1 MRLQEYLALA
11 GIIIVLF
18 LASIVKADISYHLQA
33 NLLEHNIMTIDQEP
47 HYYDMF
53 NIYADGETT
62 VTFLNYDA
70 NLSSSNPG
78 YSYNDPYL
86 YLYTIEEQTFNGIES
101 FNNVYTLIAE
111 DDDGNQ
117 NSPEGLYFY
126 LADLTFTN
134 NLIAVI
140 TSYDPYVTGTVDF
153 DIISNKDLVIAQIPE
168 PAAIGFICVGGG
180 ILLLINRHLKNK
192 ALS

>member
-11 GIIIVLF
+11 GIIIVLL
-18 LASIVKADISYHLQA
+18 LAGIAKGDLSYNLQA
-33 NLLEHNIMTIDQEP
+33 NLLDNNVMMIDQQP

-62 VTFLNYDA
+62 ITLNNYNA
-70 NLSSSNPG
+70 NLGSSNLA
-78 YSYNDPYL
+78 YDYNDPYL
-86 YLYTIEEQTFNGIES
+86 YLYTIEEQSFNGIES

-111 DDDGNQ
+111 DDDGNE